1 MIYYLA
7 SSFGIVKKNNV
18 ETKIPRFSIL
28 KRIKNK
34 VKRIYLYLKVK
45 NNSFQISLH
54 SAAKKKQQKTFAS
67 IVNSTTIKAYQLCS

>member
-1 MIYYLA
+1 
-7 SSFGIVKKNNV
+7 
-18 ETKIPRFSIL
+18 
-28 KRIKNK
+28 

-67 IVNSTTIKAYQLCS
+67 IVNSTTIKAYQLCSWKIKTEKLWNLLQPKETAK